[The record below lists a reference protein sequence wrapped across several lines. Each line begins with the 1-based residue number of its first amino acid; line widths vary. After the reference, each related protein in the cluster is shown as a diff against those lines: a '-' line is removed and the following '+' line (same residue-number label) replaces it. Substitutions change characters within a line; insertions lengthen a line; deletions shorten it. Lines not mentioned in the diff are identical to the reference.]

1 MQDVIDAARV
11 PLGSPAVVVK
21 FCPDKMPEYWVANV
35 VKREV
40 KDLDSPMVA
49 SPSDNQIDL
58 EALMDEV
65 DKKEDEK
72 AQACVGPL

>member
-1 MQDVIDAARV
+1 M
-11 PLGSPAVVVK
+11 VK

-65 DKKEDEK
+65 DKKDDEK